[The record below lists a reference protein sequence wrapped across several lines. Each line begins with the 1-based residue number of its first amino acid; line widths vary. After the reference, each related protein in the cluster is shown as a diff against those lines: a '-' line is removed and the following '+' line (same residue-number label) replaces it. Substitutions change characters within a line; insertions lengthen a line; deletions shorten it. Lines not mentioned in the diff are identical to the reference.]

1 MRGRLILSGVL
12 IVIGLVWL
20 GQGLGLFPG
29 SGLMDGDT
37 RWAVIG
43 AVLVGVG
50 VVLGVTVARRRPEA

>member
-1 MRGRLILSGVL
+1 MRGRLIIGGVL

-29 SGLMDGDT
+29 SGLMDGDV

-43 AVLVGVG
+43 ALLVGVG
-50 VVLGVTVARRRPEA
+50 VLLGVSVARRRPEA